1 MRYFMS
7 LIGLLCLV
15 ACNAGSNDNSVSST
29 EATQQATAQ
38 QEQES
43 LYDRLGGLAPIS
55 VVVSDFIDAL
65 VPDAVLNANPAID
78 AARKDV
84 PAPYLKYHVTALVC
98 QATGGPCQYHGRE
111 MKESHAHM
119 SITEGNWD
127 RMVTIFKEVLAK
139 HGVPAKES
147 QELLDIVGSTR
158 QILSFPRAVSE
169 KGGLILG
176 AESHRCCRRVNP
188 IKNT

>member
-1 MRYFMS
+1 MRNLMC

-15 ACNAGSNDNSVSST
+15 ACNAGSNENSGSST

-78 AARKDV
+78 AARKGV

-119 SITEGNWD
+119 NITEGDWD

-139 HGVPAKES
+139 HNVPAKES
-147 QELLDIVGSTR
+147 QELLDIVGSTKAD
-158 QILSFPRAVSE
+158 IVVSE
-169 KGGLILG
+169 SN
-176 AESHRCCRRVNP
+176 E
-188 IKNT
+188 